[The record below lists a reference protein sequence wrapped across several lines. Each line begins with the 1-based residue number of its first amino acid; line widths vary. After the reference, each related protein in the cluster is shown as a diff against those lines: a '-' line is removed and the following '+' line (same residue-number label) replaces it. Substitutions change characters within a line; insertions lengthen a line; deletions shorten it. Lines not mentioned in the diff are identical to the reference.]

1 MKASLLT
8 ISILL
13 ILGTLVK
20 SQQIPDTTFI
30 PKIEFK
36 TFEDDLGPV
45 ICIDSAHNNLH
56 TLSVSFAPFARLMRA
71 DGFRLKDNPEVI
83 KSKNT
88 LKECDIYA
96 IINPLHGSNIGN
108 WQLPNPSAFTEVE
121 INEIESW
128 VKKGGRLFLVADHMP
143 FAGAADQLAN
153 IFGFK
158 FSNGFANLSKEGN
171 QPDYFSLDNG
181 RLVSQEFF
189 DDTFNSIISFTG
201 SAFTYPDEAEIIMKF
216 KKGDVSLE
224 PEIAWQFTDT
234 TKTISL
240 EGYAQGAV
248 LNYGSG
254 KVAVFGE
261 AAMFTAQKVTNQ
273 NGTFSVG
280 FTSRIAPNN
289 QLFAVYLMEYLAAEV
304 K

>member
-1 MKASLLT
+1 MKIFSLITLFL
-8 ISILL
+8 ICSSLSIK
-13 ILGTLVK
+13 G
-20 SQQIPDTTFI
+20 QQTPDTTFV
-30 PKIEFK
+30 PNIEHQSYESGK
-36 TFEDDLGPV
+36 GPT
-45 ICIDSAHNNLH
+45 ICIDSVHNNLH
-56 TLSVSFAPFARLMRA
+56 TLDGGFAPFARLMKVA
-71 DGFRLKDNPEVI
+71 GFRMKDLDQPVLN
-83 KSKNT
+83 SKV
-88 LKECDIYA
+88 LAGCDVYA
-96 IINPLHGSNIGN
+96 IINPLHESNLGN
-108 WQLPNPSAFTEVE
+108 WRLPNPSAFTGEEVTE
-121 INEIESW
+121 INKW
-128 VKKGGRLFLVADHMP
+128 VEAGGSLFLVADHMP
-143 FAGAADQLAN
+143 FAGAAELLGN
-153 IFGFK
+153 SFGFS
-158 FSNGFANLSKEGN
+158 FSNGFANLVKERN
-171 QPDYFSLDNG
+171 QPDYFSMDNG
-181 RLVSQEFF
+181 RLYDHTLLKENIQTV
-189 DDTFNSIISFTG
+189 TSFTG
-201 SAFTYPDEAEIIMKF
+201 SAFTSPDEAEIIMKF